1 MQKQIFFVFCCLLFI
16 SAFAEYEKFGGS
28 KVLQFNVTS
37 EEQLKDLLKFEGEN
51 KVDFW

>member
-1 MQKQIFFVFCCLLFI
+1 MKLLVLFTLLFI
-16 SAFAEYEKFGGS
+16 STLRAEYEKFGGS

-37 EEQLKDLLKFEGEN
+37 ETQLKDLMEFEKSN